1 MAVITPSRTQGA
13 TPAASGTQFQGFS
26 TLTAAYAATSTPT
39 LVAADGSDLH
49 VCYAQITGAMTINAT
64 VSGLL
69 QFQRVCFHFFSD
81 ASIRVITFGTGFASS
96 GTLSTVASRDA
107 TVWAVYDG
115 TQLKITSREVAV

>member
-1 MAVITPSRTQGA
+1 MAVITPTRTQGSTA
-13 TPAASGTQFQGFS
+13 GYSGAQFQGFS
-26 TLTAAYAATSTPT
+26 SQVEAYAATSTPT
-39 LVAADGSDLH
+39 LSAPNGSDLH
-49 VCYAQITGAMTINAT
+49 VCYAQITGAMTINAN

-115 TQLKITSREVAV
+115 TQLKITSREIAV

>member
-1 MAVITPSRTQGA
+1 MAVITPTRTQGA
-13 TPAASGTQFQGFS
+13 NPGLSGTQVQGFS
-26 TLTAAYAATSTPT
+26 SQVEVFAATSTPT
-39 LVAADGSDLH
+39 LVAVNGSDIH

-107 TVWAVYDG
+107 TVWAVFDG
-115 TQLKITSREVAV
+115 TTLKITSREIAV